1 MYLFEN
7 LVSRA
12 VEKAKDKKTRVIW
25 KPMSKRTRILTGMRD
40 GIWQIWGVDIAEID
54 DEIEDIMGISKP
66 NDVTEIK
73 AAADNCNE
81 EIHMVEPVND
91 LVG

>member
-1 MYLFEN
+1 MFSHNSSFLIKQRYLKYKPLQKQLLVCNRSCKQN
-7 LVSRA
+7 LA
-12 VEKAKDKKTRVIW
+12 FKKAIN
-25 KPMSKRTRILTGMRD
+25 
-40 GIWQIWGVDIAEID
+40 
-54 DEIEDIMGISKP
+54 ISKP